1 MLHYLGGG
9 CQFSAKTEDNDNTVS
24 ISVANPT
31 ISPAAGDYVE
41 GRKEISITSAN
52 GAEIFYTT
60 DGSQPTA
67 QSNRYVGPF
76 TIIGSKTVKAVSH
89 INGKLSSVSSSEFK
103 LNAGKTQSQ
112 LGVVRGVVSLSETLG
127 EENISLLKDDTIYI
141 YSDEI
146 SGKVV
151 RSKIGEEFYFDGL
164 DPAKTYDFY
173 FSNAEPKI
181 IQNSSVSRAATEKD
195 ENGHPLVANKN
206 SIKPETG
213 SGVEVD
219 VELKATG
226 SIKGCVKKFDVTGT
240 EESDH
245 GGVAVF
251 IPGTSYSAYT
261 DKTGNFE
268 LSGVPQGMHT
278 VRAQYAGYN
287 FAEKENVLLETKDEN
302 IPTTTIE
309 ETFNLAFGRGILKG
323 SVVLSDATDTFGLN
337 GISIVITD
345 STNSYSYTANTST
358 SGSFSIVDIYPG
370 TYSVEI
376 SKEGYESALITDV
389 KIQGGSVST
398 LPTTSFQVIG
408 GSLSGCVTIEGKTD
422 FSGILILA
430 KSETGKSIFA
440 ITDSTGNFAWEKVS
454 PGTYTINASYPGY
467 KTVSIN
473 NIIVNIGSEV
483 SGIVLPSMQKAT
495 YSISGKVIL
504 EGIQSGF
511 EGTSVLVQK
520 ASTLENVTTTVTGL
534 DGTFT
539 VSDIDSEE
547 YILTITRDGY
557 LTQKSNA
564 ISVGKNTVEIV
575 DDIILKNALGSVKG
589 KAVLESAL
597 DNAGINI
604 LLISDSVSTTYST
617 VTDSEGYYSLGGIAP
632 GSWKVQTTKSGY
644 NNSYSDSFSVNAGAV
659 SEVSAIEL
667 KISHR
672 SIYGIVILE
681 GRTDATGV
689 RITATNIDNIN
700 EIYSALSNKDGF
712 YALSGMTPG
721 EYILSYSF
729 EGYRSS
735 SSFSVSLKEDSSL
748 TMEEITLVKATGKIS
763 GIVNLEGCTDH
774 SGILVSLVGTDYTYT
789 TESNGLYEFTVP
801 SGNYAG
807 GVRFS
812 KEDFQLTAKA
822 DTIPVLTD
830 STYGVLTVEMKA
842 VANTVKGVIDLA
854 GSEDDSGITVTID
867 EYPDLESATTDAEG
881 NWTLLHVPVD
891 ASKYVTIR
899 FTREN
904 TPEVTS
910 QVIVKP
916 SDFVEIPKLE
926 MIPDSATLTGHA
938 YLYGMTDNSNIVVT
952 VKTTG
957 KDDTVVRTTSDGKF
971 EVTNIL
977 ASGSH
982 EVVFSK
988 EGWDSQ
994 SVTVSDLTP
1003 LEVRE
1008 LSDNITLADTTAP
1021 IVDEVIIN
1029 SGANY
1034 ASDTTLKVELK
1045 TSEKGSGI
1053 EKMGVQII
1061 PTILGE
1067 EKSIYPTVPAWQ
1079 DYAVGFDY
1087 KLDDL
1092 PDSIYTGNGLY
1103 TLVVSVKDKSGN
1115 ISAVCKSSITMTDVT
1130 TTLQGVLTG
1139 ANLHLV
1145 KEKSPYLVVADCNVS
1160 ESDTLIIDA
1169 GVEVRFEGEFYI
1181 AVSGQIEARGT
1192 KEDKILFTSNHVN
1205 EEMSWTE
1212 IEYGEYTDTNGNS
1225 IWGEHKVTKTGIKTV
1240 YWNGFSINGGSMTAD
1255 SSNNYASGNIMEY
1268 CEFEYAKIPL
1278 IVQSRS
1284 YIKNCF
1290 FHDNTGENENS
1301 GVVQCSLYLKD
1312 NSSIITGNELN
1323 EGLACLSSG
1332 QSLIANNHI
1341 SNSLYLSSGNS
1352 LIKYNTFSNTG
1363 ITLNWGDFFIQ
1374 ENIFESCQF
1383 ESVYGS
1389 GNKVTNNNFVDC
1401 ISPIV
1406 STTQEYSSD
1415 YFYDF
1420 TQNYWGEA
1428 NTQEL
1433 ELKGSNANI
1442 SFIDDYY
1449 DHINYTKF
1457 IYTNWL
1463 TEANPDAGYKGQDFE
1478 IFGHTSFTSSLL
1490 GNSIF
1495 EAPPE
1500 SLLLKCGV
1508 TSFTS
1513 LKKLS
1518 CYLDGIAIN
1527 SNSYGGDHFL
1537 NLTIN
1542 LGLPYMAAGEHS
1554 LVIQAINILGEEIQ
1568 KTVNFTI
1575 NRADTSDTQLAG
1587 TAWNAATGQPLKDE
1601 KTIYL
1606 WHLDSSG
1613 AEATNTDATL
1623 DFYTNALGGLN
1634 GCASNVFSNTTIP
1647 LDMSTNAFT
1656 IEYWIKAESDNSGAH
1671 LRISKGNCFD
1681 IEPRIAYFT
1690 NNSNNM
1696 VEIAYPKRIMDTEWH
1711 HIAIVYS
1718 GTYGASYFD
1727 GVLYDYRS
1735 DINSQM
1741 VNNDSKIYL
1750 DSRCASEAL
1759 VDEIR
1764 ISNAARSGDEI
1775 ASYYKDAVKA
1785 MKNSTGN
1792 LGAIV
1797 Y

>member
-1 MLHYLGGG
+1 M
-9 CQFSAKTEDNDNTVS
+9 
-24 ISVANPT
+24 ANPT

-52 GAEIFYTT
+52 GAEIFYTI

-151 RSKIGEEFYFDGL
+151 RTKIGEEFYFDGL

-302 IPTTTIE
+302 IPTTIIE

-323 SVVLSDATDTFGLN
+323 SVVLSDATDSFGLN

-370 TYSVEI
+370 TYSVEL

-389 KIQGGSVST
+389 KIQGASVST
-398 LPTTSFQVIG
+398 LPTTSLQVIG

-422 FSGILILA
+422 FSGISILA

-467 KTVSIN
+467 KTVSID

-504 EGIQSGF
+504 EGIQRGF

-564 ISVGKNTVEIV
+564 ISVGNNTVEIV

-632 GSWKVQTTKSGY
+632 GSWKVQATKSGY

-672 SIYGIVILE
+672 SIYGNVILE

-689 RITATNIDNIN
+689 RITATNIDNTN

-712 YALSGMTPG
+712 YALSGMTPS

-735 SSFSVSLKEDSSL
+735 SSCSVSLKEDSSL
-748 TMEEITLVKATGKIS
+748 TMEEITLVKANGKIS

-916 SDFVEIPKLE
+916 NDFVEIPKLE

-938 YLYGMTDNSNIVVT
+938 YLNGMTDNSNIVVT

-1115 ISAVCKSSITMTDVT
+1115 ISAVRKSSITITDVT

-1192 KEDKILFTSNHVN
+1192 KEDKILFTSNHAG
-1205 EEMSWTE
+1205 S
-1212 IEYGEYTDTNGNS
+1212 
-1225 IWGEHKVTKTGIKTV
+1225 V
-1240 YWNGFSINGGSMTAD
+1240 YWNGISINGGSMTAD
-1255 SSNNYASGNIMEY
+1255 SYNNYVSGNIIEY
-1268 CEFEYAKIPL
+1268 SEFEYAKTPL
-1278 IVQSRS
+1278 TVQSS
-1284 YIKNCF
+1284 AYIANCD
-1290 FHDNTGENENS
+1290 FHDNYQDHNYWDNYYS
-1301 GVVQCSLYLKD
+1301 MCLKGD
-1312 NSSIITGNELN
+1312 NSIIVNNELN
-1323 EGLACLSSG
+1323 EGIYVESG
-1332 QSLIANNHI
+1332 GNSFIVNNII
-1341 SNSLYLSSGNS
+1341 SNSVHIGYRGCERPFYFRNNNFINSSIRIGYS
-1352 LIKYNTFSNTG
+1352 STIM
-1363 ITLNWGDFFIQ
+1363 Q
-1374 ENIFESCQF
+1374 ENVFESCQF
-1383 ESVYGS
+1383 VSLDGS
-1389 GNKVTNNNFVDC
+1389 GNQHVVTNNNFIDC
-1401 ISPIV
+1401 MSPIV
-1406 STTQEYSSD
+1406 STTYEYSSN
-1415 YFYDF
+1415 YSFAF
-1420 TQNYWGEA
+1420 SQNYWGDA

-1433 ELKGSNANI
+1433 ELKGNNANI
-1442 SFIDDYY
+1442 SFISDYY
-1449 DHINYTKF
+1449 DQFKYAKVNYS
-1457 IYTNWL
+1457 NWL
-1463 TEANPDAGYKGQDFE
+1463 TEANPYAGYKGEEFE
-1478 IFGHTSFTSSLL
+1478 IVGHTVLNCSMSD
-1490 GNSIF
+1490 NSIF
-1495 EAPPE
+1495 EEPTEPVQFNYGAS
-1500 SLLLKCGV
+1500 SL
-1508 TSFTS
+1508 TS
-1513 LKKLS
+1513 LKNVV
-1518 CYLDGIAIN
+1518 CYLDGVSIQSASSEN
-1527 SNSYGGDHFL
+1527 SRTCQS
-1537 NLTIN
+1537 TIS
-1542 LGLPYMAAGEHS
+1542 LGLPYMPTGEHS
-1554 LVIQAINILGEEIQ
+1554 LVIKATDILGEETQ
-1568 KTVNFTI
+1568 KTIKFTI

-1601 KTIYL
+1601 KTVYL

-1623 DFYTNALGGLN
+1623 GSYNNALGGLN
-1634 GCASNVFSNTTIP
+1634 GCASYVNTSDSIS

-1656 IEYWIKAESDNSGAH
+1656 VEYWIKGDGSYSTILLNLEKSSSFYTNTYGYIYFVNTDNSLSSVQFTSGASENDGKWH
-1671 LRISKGNCFD
+1671 YVSK
-1681 IEPRIAYFT
+1681 
-1690 NNSNNM
+1690 
-1696 VEIAYPKRIMDTEWH
+1696 
-1711 HIAIVYS
+1711 VYS
-1718 GTYGASYFD
+1718 GKYGATYID
-1727 GVLYDYRS
+1727 GVLVNYQDGLNYVMN
-1735 DINSQM
+1735 NS
-1741 VNNDSKIYL
+1741 DSKIHM
-1750 DSRCASEAL
+1750 DISGGSAL

>member
-1 MLHYLGGG
+1 MKKIFFNHRVLFTLLFSVALLG

-60 DGSQPTA
+60 DGSQPTV

-302 IPTTTIE
+302 IPTTIIE

-389 KIQGGSVST
+389 KIQGASVST
-398 LPTTSFQVIG
+398 LPTTSLQVIG

-422 FSGILILA
+422 FSGISILA

-564 ISVGKNTVEIV
+564 ISVGNNTVEIV

-632 GSWKVQTTKSGY
+632 GSWKVQATKSGY

-659 SEVSAIEL
+659 SDVSAIEL

-672 SIYGIVILE
+672 SIYGNVILE

-689 RITATNIDNIN
+689 RITATNIDNTN

-842 VANTVKGVIDLA
+842 VANTVKGVIDMA

-938 YLYGMTDNSNIVVT
+938 YLNGMTDNSNIVVT

-1067 EKSIYPTVPAWQ
+1067 EKTIYPTVPAWQ

-1192 KEDKILFTSNHVN
+1192 KEDKILFTSNHAG
-1205 EEMSWTE
+1205 S
-1212 IEYGEYTDTNGNS
+1212 
-1225 IWGEHKVTKTGIKTV
+1225 V
-1240 YWNGFSINGGSMTAD
+1240 YWNGISINGGSMTAD
-1255 SSNNYASGNIMEY
+1255 SSNNYASGNIIEY
-1268 CEFEYAKIPL
+1268 CEFEYANTPL
-1278 IVQSRS
+1278 TVQSS
-1284 YIKNCF
+1284 AYVTHCD
-1290 FHDNTGENENS
+1290 FHDNYQVHNYWDNYYS
-1301 GVVQCSLYLKD
+1301 MCLKGGD
-1312 NSSIITGNELN
+1312 SIIVNNELN
-1323 EGLACLSSG
+1323 EGITVNSG
-1332 QSLIANNHI
+1332 DNSFIVNNII
-1341 SNSLYLSSGNS
+1341 SNSVNISSCYNLYFRNNNFINSSISIG
-1352 LIKYNTFSNTG
+1352 YSNMVM
-1363 ITLNWGDFFIQ
+1363 Q
-1374 ENIFESCQF
+1374 ENVFESCQF
-1383 ESVYGS
+1383 VSLNGS
-1389 GNKVTNNNFVDC
+1389 GYQCVVTNNNFIDC
-1401 ISPIV
+1401 MSPIV
-1406 STTQEYSSD
+1406 STTCEYSSN
-1415 YFYDF
+1415 YSYDF
-1420 TQNYWGEA
+1420 IQNYWGDA

-1433 ELKGSNANI
+1433 ELKGNNANI
-1442 SFIDDYY
+1442 SFISDYY
-1449 DHINYTKF
+1449 DQFKYAKVNYS
-1457 IYTNWL
+1457 NWL
-1463 TEANPDAGYKGQDFE
+1463 TEANPDAGYKGEDFE
-1478 IFGHTSFTSSLL
+1478 IVGHTVLNCSMSD
-1490 GNSIF
+1490 NSIF
-1495 EAPPE
+1495 EEPTEPVQFNYGAS
-1500 SLLLKCGV
+1500 SLTLLKNV
-1508 TSFTS
+1508 V
-1513 LKKLS
+1513 
-1518 CYLDGIAIN
+1518 CYLDGVRIQSASFEN
-1527 SNSYGGDHFL
+1527 SRTCQS
-1537 NLTIN
+1537 TIS
-1542 LGLPYMAAGEHS
+1542 LGLPYMPTGEHS
-1554 LVIQAINILGEEIQ
+1554 FVIQAINILGEEIQ

-1623 DFYTNALGGLN
+1623 GSYTNALGGLN
-1634 GCASNVFSNTTIP
+1634 GCASYVYTSDSIS

-1656 IEYWIKAESDNSGAH
+1656 VEYWIKGDSS
-1671 LRISKGNCFD
+1671 LRVYKNNCFTLD
-1681 IEPRIAYFT
+1681 YWNNNVYYKNSSDTISSSEISSRIWIKD
-1690 NNSNNM
+1690 S
-1696 VEIAYPKRIMDTEWH
+1696 EWH
-1711 HIAIVYS
+1711 HVAVVYS
-1718 GTYGASYFD
+1718 GTYSATYFD
-1727 GVLYDYRS
+1727 GVLYEYRDGFDYELN
-1735 DINSQM
+1735 NS
-1741 VNNDSKIYL
+1741 DSKIYM
-1750 DSRCASEAL
+1750 DISGGSAL